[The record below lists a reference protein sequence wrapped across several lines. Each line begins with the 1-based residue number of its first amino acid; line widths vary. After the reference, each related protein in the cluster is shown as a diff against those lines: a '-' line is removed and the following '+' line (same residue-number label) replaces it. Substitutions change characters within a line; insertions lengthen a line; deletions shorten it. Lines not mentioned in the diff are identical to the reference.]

1 MRKKNWKNVYILIE
15 NPEKCDKKYIEISI
29 SGFFVAKFILQDFNI
44 EWDAQNADTKNM
56 TKYTNEGS
64 NNEHFSHFFFVEYFV
79 VVWK

>member
-44 EWDAQNADTKNM
+44 E
-56 TKYTNEGS
+56 
-64 NNEHFSHFFFVEYFV
+64 
-79 VVWK
+79 